1 MKRDQR
7 EKLLMELQVDKIRRE
22 AIREYK
28 ASLEK
33 KIKGWL
39 TVIFVGLSAVLSLIA
54 LVRTF

>member
-33 KIKGWL
+33 KIKSWL